1 MFENKSFYKENM
13 KVEEQTLTNMDM
25 CNKECVDVTSPVMEC
40 PKEVCEHR
48 YIYHE
53 VPHIM
58 PMNTRIINHH
68 VYKHTYIPEYTCC
81 EENEYCNVYGPRC

>member
-1 MFENKSFYKENM
+1 MYENKEYFEQKMKYEGNECKEN
-13 KVEEQTLTNMDM
+13 VQACDM
-25 CNKECVDVTSPVMEC
+25 MAPVMEC
-40 PKEVCEHR
+40 PKEVCCHR
-48 YIYHE
+48 YIYHD

-68 VYKHTYIPEYTCC
+68 VYRHSYIPEYTCC